1 MTPRSGRPAVLIS
14 RQLPQPAIELARSR
28 AEIDAYAV
36 DAAMP
41 RAELLAR
48 LRDKQ
53 GLICV
58 ISEAIDQALLDACP
72 DLRVVS
78 NVAVGYNNVDVS
90 AATRRGVIVTNT
102 PDVLT
107 DTTADFAWA
116 LLMATA
122 RSVAEAD
129 RYVRAGKWTQWDF
142 RLFVGSDVHGK
153 TL

>member
-14 RQLPQPAIELARSR
+14 RQLPEPAVELARSR

-41 RAELLAR
+41 PAELLAR

-78 NVAVGYNNVDVS
+78 NVAVGHNNVDPPGR
-90 AATRRGVIVTNT
+90 TRRRAPV
-102 PDVLT
+102 PHPPH
-107 DTTADFAWA
+107 A
-116 LLMATA
+116 LA
-122 RSVAEAD
+122 
-129 RYVRAGKWTQWDF
+129 
-142 RLFVGSDVHGK
+142 
-153 TL
+153 

>member
-1 MTPRSGRPAVLIS
+1 MTPRSGRPAFRIS
-14 RQLPQPAIELARSR
+14 RQLPEPAVELARSR

-78 NVAVGYNNVDVS
+78 NVAVGYNN
-90 AATRRGVIVTNT
+90 AAVAASPRPRGRFPNT
-102 PDVLT
+102 PDRLPRPPANFP
-107 DTTADFAWA
+107 TAPPPP
-116 LLMATA
+116 
-122 RSVAEAD
+122 
-129 RYVRAGKWTQWDF
+129 
-142 RLFVGSDVHGK
+142 
-153 TL
+153 